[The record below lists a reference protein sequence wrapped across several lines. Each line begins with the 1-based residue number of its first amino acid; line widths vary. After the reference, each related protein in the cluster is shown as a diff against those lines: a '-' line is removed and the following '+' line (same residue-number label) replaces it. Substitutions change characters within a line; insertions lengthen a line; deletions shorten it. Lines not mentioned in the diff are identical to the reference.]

1 MQRYEVGRKL
11 KDTLMG
17 EARQGVGYFLSPH
30 TGQLQSIDVLL
41 KSFNK
46 QCVLNGT
53 TLAGQ
58 HIQEDPRTELMIQTK
73 LSSPASYHAS
83 LLSSPSYLDRI
94 AVQSSSHIIKLY
106 DVKDEGETIVAVME
120 FAHGGELYTLL
131 HNSGPAFTQAH
142 AQSYFVQLLL
152 AVSAIHTLDII
163 HRDISLENLLL
174 TKESSL
180 RVCDFGLAREIT
192 RGQRL
197 EERSACGKL
206 RYMSPEV
213 FSCIQFDGVLSDVWS
228 VGVCLFVMLVKV
240 FPWNI
245 PHSSDPLFVMI
256 CSGRLNDVMKG
267 WGKQLLSDGL
277 CDLFAH
283 IFCPE
288 ERRHSIAQLLESDW
302 LKDVWHGPRER
313 DGASMSSGVRDGRRG
328 PLSAPASLGGSGESS
343 AASSPP
349 NRAAL
354 RGDTGSASP
363 LSLTTAST
371 DELSAGSSTGPRS
384 PPIAAGM
391 AASSS
396 PLTSISSAQIVT
408 RSMSPTAAL
417 SSADYASAM
426 HFARQQQSTFT
437 LQEVGASR
445 ALTDSTPSSPPAPAH
460 PHNNGHATTNG
471 HAQLD
476 IQPSISSYL
485 YPTAVDVAAVD
496 KSAMPAGPS
505 LEHSCSRRDRL

>member
-1 MQRYEVGRKL
+1 
-11 KDTLMG
+11 MG

-73 LSSPASYHAS
+73 LSSPASYPAT
-83 LLSSPSYLDRI
+83 LLSSPHYLDRI
-94 AVQSSSHIIKLY
+94 AVQSSSHIVKLY
-106 DVKDEGETIVAVME
+106 DVKDEGETIVAIME

-131 HNSGPAFTQAH
+131 HNSGPAFTVAH
-142 AQSYFVQLLL
+142 AKSYFVQLLL
-152 AVSAIHTLDII
+152 AVSAIHTLDVI

-174 TKESSL
+174 TRDNQL
-180 RVCDFGLAREIT
+180 RICDFGLAREIT

-213 FSCIQFDGVLSDVWS
+213 FSCIPFDGVLSDVWS

-267 WGKQLLSDGL
+267 WGKQLLSDEL
-277 CDLFAH
+277 IDLFAH

-288 ERRHSIAQLLESDW
+288 ERRYSIAQLLESDW

-313 DGASMSSGVRDGRRG
+313 DATNAVSAAGRDGRRG

-343 AASSPP
+343 AVSSPP
-349 NRAAL
+349 ARSAVSGEAV
-354 RGDTGSASP
+354 SASP
-363 LSLTTAST
+363 LSLATASM
-371 DELSAGSSTGPRS
+371 DELSASCSVTPQSPPLPAGSS
-384 PPIAAGM
+384 AH
-391 AASSS
+391 SS
-396 PLTSISSAQIVT
+396 PLTSISSSQFVT
-408 RSMSPTAAL
+408 RSFSPTAAL
-417 SSADYASAM
+417 SAADYASAL
-426 HFARQQQSTFT
+426 HYAQQQQPAFT
-437 LQEVGASR
+437 LQEVGVMRSLDDAASPLVPPPYPFVNVQSE
-445 ALTDSTPSSPPAPAH
+445 ADGHSSASAH
-460 PHNNGHATTNG
+460 
-471 HAQLD
+471 
-476 IQPSISSYL
+476 L
-485 YPTAVDVAAVD
+485 YPTDTDVAAVD
-496 KSAMPAGPS
+496 TSAMPAGPS
-505 LEHSCSRRDRL
+505 LEHSSSRRDRL